1 LQLVWRAIIVSKS
14 TGDKQ
19 MTYAVFILVNKSW
32 KLHQVYNN
40 KVCAMQE
47 KKYLIEKIGIIAEVF
62 QK

>member
-1 LQLVWRAIIVSKS
+1 
-14 TGDKQ
+14 